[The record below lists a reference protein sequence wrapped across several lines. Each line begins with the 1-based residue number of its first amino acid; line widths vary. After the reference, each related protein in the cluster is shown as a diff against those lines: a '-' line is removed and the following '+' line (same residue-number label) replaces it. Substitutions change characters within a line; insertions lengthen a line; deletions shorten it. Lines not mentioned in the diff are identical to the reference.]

1 MIFGIGTDILEV
13 ARMAAAVQRQPRMV
27 QRILGPAEQVI
38 YAARA
43 QRSPARGLKYLCM
56 RFAAKEAFSK
66 AAGLGLHT
74 PMTWQAVQVL
84 NAPSGAPRVQA
95 HGAMAQWLV
104 ERKLKAHVSMSDE
117 QTHVVAFVVL
127 ETHEEKQKEETQ

>member
-27 QRILGPAEQVI
+27 QRILGPAEQQV
-38 YAARA
+38 YA
-43 QRSPARGLKYLCM
+43 QRSARSAERGLRYLCM

-66 AAGLGLHT
+66 AAGLGLRS
-74 PMTWQAVQVL
+74 PMTWQAVEVL
-84 NAPSGAPRVQA
+84 NVGSGAPHIHA

-104 ERKLKAHVSMSDE
+104 ARKLKPFVSMSDE
-117 QTHVVAFVVL
+117 QSHVVAFVIL
-127 ETHEEKQKEETQ
+127 EQEHA

>member
-27 QRILGPAEQVI
+27 QRILGPSEQAV
-38 YAARA
+38 YAHR
-43 QRSPARGLKYLCM
+43 QSRSVERGLRYLCM

-66 AAGLGLHT
+66 AAGLGMRS
-74 PMTWQAVQVL
+74 PMTWQAIEVL
-84 NAPSGAPRVQA
+84 NLPTGAPHIRA

-104 ERKLKAHVSMSDE
+104 SRKLKPFVSMSDE
-117 QTHVVAFVVL
+117 KTHIVAFVVL
-127 ETHEEKQKEETQ
+127 QIQEVR